1 MKQLNDTLKIKDKRS
16 FILPPKG
23 SNFSDWR
30 SIKKNLEK
38 VAYTKQQVHL
48 NFLSRKKMKMS
59 TTIGMMKMGTD
70 GGLVIE
76 FT

>member
-30 SIKKNLEK
+30 SIKTLYKEANSMNSMFFDNM
-38 VAYTKQQVHL
+38 VYG
-48 NFLSRKKMKMS
+48 NN
-59 TTIGMMKMGTD
+59 
-70 GGLVIE
+70 
-76 FT
+76 

>member
-30 SIKKNLEK
+30 SIKP
-38 VAYTKQQVHL
+38 A
-48 NFLSRKKMKMS
+48 SGIS
-59 TTIGMMKMGTD
+59 AD
-70 GGLVIE
+70 GFEVQIEENEVISLKYI
-76 FT
+76 